1 MVSEHLACP
10 PLRPHAQ
17 TKTPVNSKPPEQCL
31 QTSRGMF
38 DGGQKGAAGFFVRVS
53 DFLFT
58 EPKGSVGP
66 VWTGH

>member
-1 MVSEHLACP
+1 
-10 PLRPHAQ
+10 
-17 TKTPVNSKPPEQCL
+17 
-31 QTSRGMF
+31 MF